1 MNDSNDIHYSQNGD
15 NLLDPDIIVLAI
27 GEKPYS
33 EGVGDRDS
41 LLLSD
46 DDKKLLEKIKKSNKP
61 FIVVLISGRPMI
73 VNDALDNSNAFIA
86 AWLPGTEGEG
96 ITDVVFGD
104 FDFSGKLSMTWPK
117 SMKQIPINYGCLLYT
132 SPSPRD

>member
-1 MNDSNDIHYSQNGD
+1 M
-15 NLLDPDIIVLAI
+15 LDPDIIVLAI

-117 SMKQIPINYGCLLYT
+117 SMEQIPINYGDSDYDPLFKFGFGLSYE
-132 SPSPRD
+132 